1 MFPST
6 RHLNAKLS
14 GMLEQLNVELDWDD
28 AGLGLQELE
37 CPRDGAS
44 PVLAPAHDVAH
55 SDLRPPEELLKI
67 KNFIWY
73 AMDIG
78 YGGREQ
84 IYWTH
89 HQDWRSPCQRLS
101 GREYL
106 GSDPWWETACS
117 RSSEGWFLTYE
128 TCQISCDTWHMLSW
142 HVTHVL
148 VTRDDKSLT
157 WHNRCL
163 LLLRSH
169 GGFAISLN
177 VSYTELKLN

>member
-1 MFPST
+1 MFPRT

-14 GMLEQLNVELDWDD
+14 GMLEELNVELDWDD

-55 SDLRPPEELLKI
+55 SDLRPAEELLKI
-67 KNFIWY
+67 KSFIWY
-73 AMDIG
+73 VMDIG
-78 YGGREQ
+78 YGWREQ

-106 GSDPWWETACS
+106 GSDLWWETACS
-117 RSSEGWFLTYE
+117 RSSEGWFLTYVTRD
-128 TCQISCDTWHMLSW
+128 TCSRDTWHMLLW
-142 HVTHVL
+142 HVMT
-148 VTRDDKSLT
+148 
-157 WHNRCL
+157 NRS
-163 LLLRSH
+163 RSPDTTAV
-169 GGFAISLN
+169 FCSWDPMAASQ
-177 VSYTELKLN
+177 